1 MKKLIL
7 IGLLLALPK
16 IAFANERSIPL
27 ELFTAKERQHSGKL
41 KVTGPMDWKNKRTGE
56 VHQVYKRKRGSKIQL
71 FTKTN
76 NGQCLGRVMDSRYEK
91 RGLVYIKNG
100 CKFPLGNWKEGEKR
114 EFISTYFYNNKSRD
128 YKKTI
133 TIKKIGNEKKCLT
146 FRWSKAKL
154 DGKMVDDNSYTYC
167 PKKGF
172 TKIVSHKSG
181 KMSMKISGNI
191 KATGTK

>member
-7 IGLLLALPK
+7 ICIILALPK
-16 IAFANERSIPL
+16 FSFANERSIPL
-27 ELFTAKERQHSGKL
+27 ELFTAKKIQHSGKL
-41 KVTGPMDWKNKRTGE
+41 KITGPIDWKNKRTDE
-56 VHQVYKRKRGSKIQL
+56 ILQVYQRKRGSKIQL
-71 FTKTN
+71 FAKTN

-114 EFISTYFYNNKSRD
+114 EFVSTYFYNNKSRD

-154 DGKMVDDNSYTYC
+154 DGKMIDDNTYTYC

-181 KMSMKISGNI
+181 KMSMTLSGNM

>member
-1 MKKLIL
+1 MKKLIFICL
-7 IGLLLALPK
+7 ILALPK
-16 IAFANERSIPL
+16 ISFANERSIPL
-27 ELFTAKERQHSGKL
+27 ELFTAKKSQYGGQIKI
-41 KVTGPMDWKNKRTGE
+41 TGPKEWKNKRTGE
-56 VHQVYKRKRGSKIQL
+56 VVQVYERKRGSKIQS
-71 FTKTN
+71 FAKTN
-76 NGQCLGRVMDSRYEK
+76 NGQCLGRVMDTRYEK
-91 RGLVYIKNG
+91 RGLIYIKNG

-114 EFISTYFYNNKSRD
+114 EFISSYVYSSKTRQ

-154 DGKMVDDNSYTYC
+154 DGTMIDDNSYTYC

-181 KMSMKISGNI
+181 KMSMKLSGNM

>member
-7 IGLLLALPK
+7 ICLILALSK
-16 IAFANERSIPL
+16 ISFANERSIPL

-56 VHQVYKRKRGSKIQL
+56 VHQVYERKRGSKIQL

-100 CKFPLGNWKEGEKR
+100 CKFPLGNWKEGETRDFFSAYNWPKKKSGGSSTSKR
-114 EFISTYFYNNKSRD
+114 TGM
-128 YKKTI
+128 KKTL
-133 TIKKIGNEKKCLT
+133 TVKKLGDEKKCLT
-146 FRWSKAKL
+146 FRWQL
-154 DGKMVDDNSYTYC
+154 TVMGGKRSGKVIDDNDTYYL
-167 PKKGF
+167 F
-172 TKIVSHKSG
+172 E
-181 KMSMKISGNI
+181 
-191 KATGTK
+191 GTYSRFFWLFC

>member
-1 MKKLIL
+1 
-7 IGLLLALPK
+7 
-16 IAFANERSIPL
+16 
-27 ELFTAKERQHSGKL
+27 
-41 KVTGPMDWKNKRTGE
+41 
-56 VHQVYKRKRGSKIQL
+56 
-71 FTKTN
+71 
-76 NGQCLGRVMDSRYEK
+76 MDSRYEK

-114 EFISTYFYNNKSRD
+114 EFVSTYFYNNKSRD

-154 DGKMVDDNSYTYC
+154 DGKIVDDNSYTYC

-181 KMSMKISGNI
+181 KMSMTISGNI
-191 KATGTK
+191 KATGTKWKY

>member
-7 IGLLLALPK
+7 ICLIFALPNK
-16 IAFANERSIPL
+16 SFANERSIPL

-56 VHQVYKRKRGSKIQL
+56 VVQVYERKRGSKIQL
-71 FTKTN
+71 FAKTN
-76 NGQCLGRVMDSRYEK
+76 DGQCLGRVMDSRYEK
-91 RGLVYIKNG
+91 KGLIYIKNG

-114 EFISTYFYNNKSRD
+114 EFTSTYIYSSKTRA

-133 TIKKIGNEKKCLT
+133 KIKKIGNEKKCLT

-154 DGKMVDDNSYTYC
+154 DGHIVDDNSYTYC

-172 TKIVSHKSG
+172 TKMVSHKTNTFKMKVSG
-181 KMSMKISGNI
+181 DI
-191 KATGTK
+191 KGTGTK

>member
-7 IGLLLALPK
+7 ICLILALPK
-16 IAFANERSIPL
+16 VSFSNERSIPL

-56 VHQVYKRKRGSKIQL
+56 VHQVYERKRGSKIQL
-71 FTKTN
+71 FAKTN

-114 EFISTYFYNNKSRD
+114 EFISTYFYNNRSRD

-133 TIKKIGNEKKCLT
+133 RFYSFKFMQHCLSL
-146 FRWSKAKL
+146 FIYYSI
-154 DGKMVDDNSYTYC
+154 DVFN
-167 PKKGF
+167 
-172 TKIVSHKSG
+172 
-181 KMSMKISGNI
+181 
-191 KATGTK
+191 